1 MYIQKSNI
9 IYYHLTE
16 YTNISVITEGNH
28 KDILYIH
35 FYLQRYLEA
44 PFMKLPEYI
53 QRSDYLLIC
62 CLFLRNTIISMFF
75 SNPVMFPFGLSIVLY
90 IFFLYIHYILYIRS
104 AFFKIMFSPLLINN
118 RIYFYIHTSNKI

>member
-62 CLFLRNTIISMFF
+62 RLLS
-75 SNPVMFPFGLSIVLY
+75 SIVKHHCCLAAIHIYYPSYSPLYNIVSLY
-90 IFFLYIHYILYIRS
+90 IPIYYIRFVCS
-104 AFFKIMFSPLLINN
+104 LNLCYHF
-118 RIYFYIHTSNKI
+118 